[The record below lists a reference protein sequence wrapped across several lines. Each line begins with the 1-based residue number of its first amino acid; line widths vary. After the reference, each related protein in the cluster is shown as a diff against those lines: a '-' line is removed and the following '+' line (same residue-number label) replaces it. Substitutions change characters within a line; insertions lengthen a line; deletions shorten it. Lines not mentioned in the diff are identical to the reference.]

1 MNNKIDKV
9 VLKETAYIA
18 TWTLIF
24 SALLQAVFLIL
35 GIWHYN
41 VLLGNLYS
49 GVVVIFNFFMIGLTV
64 QKAVSKPENDAKQF
78 MKTTGSL
85 RMVFL
90 FVMTVIGV
98 VISTKTGVFNIWSV
112 VIPLFFPR
120 AAIMLRPYFG
130 KKLDAEIEADYIKNA
145 PVNAESTAADEQ
157 GDLNNSNTQ
166 NTMEGETDNESG
178 NE

>member
-18 TWTLIF
+18 SWTLIF
-24 SALLQAVFLIL
+24 STLLQAVFLII
-35 GIWHYN
+35 GKWGYN
-41 VLLGNLYS
+41 VLLGNLYTDA
-49 GVVVIFNFFMIGLTV
+49 VVIFNFFMIGLTV
-64 QKAVSKPENDAKQF
+64 QKAVEKPEKDAKQF

-98 VISTKTGVFNIWSV
+98 VVATKTEIFDIWAV
-112 VIPLFFPR
+112 VVPLFFPR

-130 KKLDAEIEADYIKNA
+130 KKIDAAIDAEYTEYKKNN
-145 PVNAESTAADEQ
+145 PTPDVDETNPENDT
-157 GDLNNSNTQ
+157 GNNS
-166 NTMEGETDNESG
+166 EGGSDSDDG
-178 NE
+178 NN